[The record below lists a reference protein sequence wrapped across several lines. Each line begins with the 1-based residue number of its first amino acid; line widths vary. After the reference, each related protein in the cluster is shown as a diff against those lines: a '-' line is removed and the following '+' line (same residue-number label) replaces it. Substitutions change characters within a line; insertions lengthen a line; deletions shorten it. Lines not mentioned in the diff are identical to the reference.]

1 MSLRLALIAD
11 DLTGAMDTGLQF
23 SKYGLETL
31 VLMNWDELPD
41 AQVVV
46 VDTDS
51 RDAPASQARQRATLA
66 ARLLQGRALYK
77 KVDSTMRGNVG
88 YELRAILEV
97 WQPRAIV
104 VAPAFPRAGRTTLW
118 GYQRVNGQPLELTFF
133 AHDPRWPMTESHL
146 PTLLMQ
152 QAGCEV
158 GHVGLE
164 DVRRGMDSLMSALQ
178 ARPERIIVVDA
189 VEQDHLRTIAQA
201 LVALGERWL
210 PCGSAGLAEEWAQ
223 ALGVER
229 EARPPAPPSDG
240 GPVLLVAGSR
250 NEAMLEQM
258 THAGQVLGLS
268 RVELDARRVYDTD
281 AEVGRLAQ
289 SCMALLSEGRDVIL
303 TSSFAPLVAGA
314 GGLVARAL
322 AEAVVQVVARQRL
335 GGLFLSGGDIAIAVC
350 RALGVRALR
359 IAKEV
364 QPGIPGGQL
373 LGGRCDG
380 LRVVTKAGGF
390 GNRYALVDAL
400 EYLHGA

>member
-31 VLMNWDELPD
+31 VLMDWDELPD
-41 AQVVV
+41 AQVIV

-51 RDAPASQARQRATLA
+51 RDAPASQARQRAASA
-66 ARLLQGRALYK
+66 ARLLQGRAVYK

-88 YELRAILEV
+88 YELRALLEV
-97 WQPRAIV
+97 LQPRAIV

-118 GYQRVNGQPLELTFF
+118 GHQQVNGQPLELTFF
-133 AHDPRWPMTESHL
+133 ARDPRWPMTESHL

-158 GHVGLE
+158 GHIGLE
-164 DVRRGMDSLMSALQ
+164 DVRQGVDSLTGALQ

-189 VEQDHLRTIAQA
+189 IEQDHLRTIAQA
-201 LVALGERWL
+201 LVALGGRWL
-210 PCGSAGLAEEWAQ
+210 PCGSAGLAEEWVR

-229 EARPPAPPSDG
+229 ETCPPAPPRDG
-240 GPVLLVAGSR
+240 GPVLLVIGSR
-250 NEAMLEQM
+250 NEAMLQQVN
-258 THAGQVLGLS
+258 HAVQALGLS
-268 RVELDARRVYDTD
+268 RVDLDARRVYDTD

-289 SCMALLSEGRDVIL
+289 GCIALLSEGRDVIL

-322 AEAVVQVVARQRL
+322 ADAVAQIAARRRL
-335 GGLFLSGGDIAIAVC
+335 GGLFLSGGDIAVAVC

-373 LGGRCDG
+373 LGGRCNG
-380 LRVVTKAGGF
+380 LWVVTKAGGF
-390 GNRYALVDAL
+390 GDRTALVDAL
-400 EYLHGA
+400 AYLHGA